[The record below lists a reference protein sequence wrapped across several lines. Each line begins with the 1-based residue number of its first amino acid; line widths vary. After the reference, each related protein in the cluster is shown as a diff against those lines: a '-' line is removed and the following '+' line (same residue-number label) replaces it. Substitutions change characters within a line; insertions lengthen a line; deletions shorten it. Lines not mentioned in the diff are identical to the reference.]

1 MFVFVGV
8 FIVGTYLAVSLA
20 SNKQTE
26 TDMSNTLCK
35 VFAGQIADKIAILED
50 ATWDWNYHLQ
60 RRDVALDDRD
70 IEYAEWHMSE
80 ANKAY
85 ERMSE
90 MRDDLESIG
99 IDLRK
104 AQRRLSEQQSA
115 ERKARNKAA

>member
-1 MFVFVGV
+1 M
-8 FIVGTYLAVSLA
+8 
-20 SNKQTE
+20 N
-26 TDMSNTLCK
+26 NTLCK
-35 VFAGQIADKIAILED
+35 VFAGQIADKIVTLED

-70 IEYAEWHMSE
+70 IEYAEWHTSE

-90 MRDDLESIG
+90 MRDDLASIG
-99 IDLRK
+99 IDLRT